1 MSGRDLDDVKLI
13 RVSLMKGMD
22 SETYHE
28 MLDFGKTSIS
38 KDTNALVDFIDNPNQ
53 ETYDKMRVSRFIECK
68 EGPWKVFEPG
78 WFDER
83 RIETV
88 INLMKINITKELVT
102 AQGVGDV
109 LTEDEYK
116 WFENEV
122 MAPAIARIKSGWK
135 KERVEEVLNWI
146 LNKAKSIE
154 IVTDFV

>member
-1 MSGRDLDDVKLI
+1 MSGRDLENVGLI
-13 RVSLMKGMD
+13 RISLKKGI
-22 SETYHE
+22 SAEEYNKI
-28 MLDFGKTSIS
+28 LDFGKTSIS
-38 KDTNALVDFIDNPNQ
+38 KNTNALVDFIDNPSQ
-53 ETYDKMRVSRFIECK
+53 ETYDKTEVSRFIECK
-68 EGPWKVFEPG
+68 EGPWKVTEPG
-78 WFDER
+78 WFDEG

-88 INLMKINITKELVT
+88 INLMKIDITKELVT

-109 LTEDEYK
+109 LTKDVYA

-122 MAPAIARIKSGWK
+122 MAPATARIESRWK